1 MQVGGQAVI
10 EGVMMRGPGMVATAV
25 RRADGQIV
33 VQKQPYVS
41 LSERNKL
48 FKLPVLRGGVGLFEM
63 LALGIKSLNYSAE
76 VSLQDADLFHKKNG
90 DGHGEGRTAQQKTR
104 ESLTLWFTVVFSL
117 VVGIAI
123 FFVVPLVVTTS
134 LFNIEQEPLAFNV
147 AAGGFRILLLTIYLG
162 VISMMKD
169 IKRLFAYHGAEH
181 KAVYA
186 FERGDELSV
195 AVAAG
200 QSRFHPRCGT
210 SFLLIV
216 MLVAILLFSVLDA
229 IMMMWLG
236 SINIA
241 TRFVTHLPLIP
252 LIGGVSYELIKASA
266 RRSGTTIGKI
276 IVAPGLWLQRITT
289 KEPDES
295 QLEVALAAL
304 RCALGEDRASETVRR
319 DALQEVSLN

>member
-10 EGVMMRGPGMVATAV
+10 EGVMMRGPGVVATAV

-76 VSLQDADLFHKKNG
+76 VSLQDADLSHRKNG
-90 DGHGEGRTAQQKTR
+90 DGHGEGRTPQQKTR

-117 VVGIAI
+117 VVGIAV

-147 AAGGFRILLLTIYLG
+147 AAGGFRILLLTLYLG
-162 VISMMKD
+162 AISMMKD

-195 AVAAG
+195 AGAAG

-216 MLVAILLFSVLDA
+216 MLVAVLLFSVLDA

-236 SINIA
+236 SIHIA
-241 TRFVTHLPLIP
+241 TRFITHLPLIP
-252 LIGGVSYELIKASA
+252 LIAGVSYEFIKASA
-266 RRSGTTIGKI
+266 RRSETAIGKI

-289 KEPDES
+289 REPDES

-304 RCALGEDRASETVRR
+304 RCALGEDRAGETVRR
-319 DALQEVSLN
+319 DVLQEVSLN